1 MILLV
6 CNGQYK
12 LSQWILIWK
21 GKYLAIPEITKATSP
36 YDPKTF
42 AWMPAERSGDPSF
55 NISLPKLE
63 YTPSHVTRKK
73 KTTRT
78 NKYLWRLCPQ
88 PNIIERFRSEQVNS
102 SQREEGRYIEA
113 N

>member
-1 MILLV
+1 M
-6 CNGQYK
+6 
-12 LSQWILIWK
+12 
-21 GKYLAIPEITKATSP
+21 YLAIPEITKATSP

-42 AWMPAERSGDPSF
+42 AWMPSERSGDPAF
-55 NISLPKLE
+55 NIALPKLE

-88 PNIIERFRSEQVNS
+88 PNIIERFRQEQVCKC
-102 SQREEGRYIEA
+102 QRTYQRLIDLFM
-113 N
+113 